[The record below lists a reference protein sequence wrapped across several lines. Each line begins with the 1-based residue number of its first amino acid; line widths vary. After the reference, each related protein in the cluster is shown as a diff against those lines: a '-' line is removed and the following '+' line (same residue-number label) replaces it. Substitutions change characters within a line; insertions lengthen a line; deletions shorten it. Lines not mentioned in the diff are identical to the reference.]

1 MLNILI
7 PETKKIRNFT
17 PHDVTVVM
25 ESGSLTFPSEGV
37 ARCAT
42 TREVI
47 DVVYTREPGSPCGRC
62 GNMSDST
69 TCDYAI
75 VSDVFQNESKGQCPP
90 LLSIKI
96 NSTSFGEVDGLPE
109 PQEGTIFIVSA
120 LVAQALKGVR
130 NDLVIPDDTVRD
142 EQGRIIGC
150 RALARV

>member
-1 MLNILI
+1 MTNVLI
-7 PETKKIRNFT
+7 PKVRKVRNFT

-47 DVVYTREPGSPCGRC
+47 DVVYTRGPGSPCGRC

-75 VSDVFQNESKGQCPP
+75 VPDAFQDESRGQCRP
-90 LLSIKI
+90 LFSIKI

-120 LVAQALKGVR
+120 LVAQALKGAR
-130 NDLVIPDDTVRD
+130 DDLVVPDDTVRD
-142 EQGRIIGC
+142 DRGVIIGC
-150 RALARV
+150 KSFARV